1 MAREMKDSG
10 NARVGSIPI
19 HWKIG
24 RLKHVAQL
32 YTGNSI
38 KDDEKELYGD
48 PIDAIPYISSKDID
62 ATFLTANYSNG
73 MYVKKNDLT
82 FKIAPAGSL
91 LMCIEGG
98 SAGRKKTR
106 LSQSVA
112 FVNKLCCFNPAKING
127 DFLYYWICSPNFED
141 EFKEN
146 ISGLIGGVSV
156 SSLQNFTIA
165 LPSSTEQ
172 MRIAS
177 FLDRKCAEIDSVIA
191 DTQRTIE
198 EYKKLKQ
205 SVITQAVTKGIRGER
220 PMKDSGI
227 EWIGEIPVDWAVVKL
242 NRIADGR
249 HPYAIGDGDH
259 GLIKPA
265 DYQDNGIPYIRVQ
278 NLGWATEIDTVNI
291 VYISE
296 ETNNRIES
304 STLRPNDVLFAKT
317 GATIGKTGIV
327 PETMTIANTTS
338 HVGKIT
344 VDKKYNPRFVFYAL
358 SSDVGYRQFWS
369 YAIQKTTRP
378 ELAIDEIKAVRVALP
393 LTTQEQIEIVEYL
406 DSKCAELD
414 KLITAKTHLLE
425 ELEVYKKSVIYE
437 YVTGKKEVPA
447 CQ

>member
-1 MAREMKDSG
+1 MARAMKNSGYDWIGQVPDSWLVLPAQRG
-10 NARVGSIPI
+10 FTEIKRKNTDGSVQKALQFKAGTIIP
-19 HWKIG
+19 KVNFDADSDDY
-24 RLKHVAQL
+24 VAETITA
-32 YTGNSI
+32 YTVVEPG
-38 KDDEKELYGD
+38 
-48 PIDAIPYISSKDID
+48 
-62 ATFLTANYSNG
+62 TV
-73 MYVKKNDLT
+73 M
-82 FKIAPAGSL
+82 
-91 LMCIEGG
+91 
-98 SAGRKKTR
+98 
-106 LSQSVA
+106 
-112 FVNKLCCFNPAKING
+112 ING
-127 DFLYYWICSPNFED
+127 LNLNYDFKTQRSALVKERGVITSAYLALQPDTVMITPEFATYLFKGYETKMALHNMGSGIRLTLGWK
-141 EFKEN
+141 EFKKQPVLFPP
-146 ISGLIGGVSV
+146 I
-156 SSLQNFTIA
+156 Q
-165 LPSSTEQ
+165 EQ
-172 MRIAS
+172 EHIVRY
-177 FLDRKCAEIDSVIA
+177 LDRRCSEIDLVIAEI
-191 DTQRTIE
+191 QRSIE

-205 SVITQAVTKGIRGER
+205 SVITAAVTKGIRGGR
-220 PMKDSGI
+220 PMKDSGV

-437 YVTGKKEVPA
+437 YVTGKKEVPT

>member
-1 MAREMKDSG
+1 MARAMKNSGYDWIGQVPDSWLVLPAQRG
-10 NARVGSIPI
+10 FTEIKRKNTDGAVQKALQFKAGTIIP
-19 HWKIG
+19 KVNFDADSDDY
-24 RLKHVAQL
+24 VAETITA
-32 YTGNSI
+32 YTVVEPG
-38 KDDEKELYGD
+38 
-48 PIDAIPYISSKDID
+48 
-62 ATFLTANYSNG
+62 TV
-73 MYVKKNDLT
+73 M
-82 FKIAPAGSL
+82 
-91 LMCIEGG
+91 
-98 SAGRKKTR
+98 
-106 LSQSVA
+106 
-112 FVNKLCCFNPAKING
+112 ING
-127 DFLYYWICSPNFED
+127 LNLNYDFKTQRSALVKERGVITSAYLALQPDTVMITPEFATYLFKGYETKMALHNMGSGIRLTLGWK
-141 EFKEN
+141 EFKRQPVLFPPIQEQEN
-146 ISGLIGGVSV
+146 IV
-156 SSLQNFTIA
+156 
-165 LPSSTEQ
+165 
-172 MRIAS
+172 RY
-177 FLDRKCAEIDSVIA
+177 LDRRCSEIDLVIAEI
-191 DTQRTIE
+191 QRSIE

-205 SVITQAVTKGIRGER
+205 SVITAAVTKGIRGGR
-220 PMKDSGI
+220 PMKDSGV

>member
-10 NARVGSIPI
+10 NTRVGSIPI

-220 PMKDSGI
+220 PMKDSGV
-227 EWIGEIPVDWAVVKL
+227 EWIGEIVDGFSIIKL
-242 NRIADGR
+242 KHLLKEPLMYGANET
-249 HPYAIGDGDH
+249 
-259 GLIKPA
+259 
-265 DYQDNGIPYIRVQ
+265 GITFDENLPRYIRITDITMDGKLKDTGKLSLTEDAAENYILQ
-278 NLGWATEIDTVNI
+278 N
-291 VYISE
+291 
-296 ETNNRIES
+296 
-304 STLRPNDVLFAKT
+304 NDVLFARSGASVGKAFIYKET
-317 GATIGKTGIV
+317 YGRSAFAGYLIKASIGEKLLADYLFFYTQSSLYEEWKKQIFVQATIQNIGADRYSI
-327 PETMTIANTTS
+327 
-338 HVGKIT
+338 
-344 VDKKYNPRFVFYAL
+344 
-358 SSDVGYRQFWS
+358 
-369 YAIQKTTRP
+369 
-378 ELAIDEIKAVRVALP
+378 LP
-393 LTTQEQIEIVEYL
+393 VVLGSIEEQQEIVNYL
-406 DSKCAELD
+406 EIKCAEID
-414 KLITAKTHLLE
+414 KLIADKTHLLE
-425 ELEVYKKSVIYE
+425 ELENYKKSVIYE